1 MEAAWV
7 HNSPHVVFWR
17 RLLNERVDELVNS
30 PDWLKRLR
38 FAHDEVRWWRKNCG
52 HIFEERGLNLY
63 HLIAQAY
70 GEVWDEE
77 DEQKCAQ
84 AEEEKVDPSVL
95 KRKTPT
101 SRHAVRLDHPRQGRL
116 RPQQEEEPVLQV
128 RPSDERREGLLQEG
142 RRQER

>member
-1 MEAAWV
+1 MEATWV

-63 HLIAQAY
+63 HLIAQAH

-84 AEEEKVDPSVL
+84 AEEEKKAERPASSPWL
-95 KRKTPT
+95 R
-101 SRHAVRLDHPRQGRL
+101 SRPLHNRRYSLHFQL
-116 RPQQEEEPVLQV
+116 RYSQ
-128 RPSDERREGLLQEG
+128 SSC
-142 RRQER
+142 